1 MCSASISP
9 QGCRSHLSFSSSPP
23 VGQACAQDPSSQ
35 SVGPNWPE
43 LPVHEP
49 DAPTL
54 SHFPLC
60 SHTRTPCFLAC
71 CLCQHGREAKGTAS
85 GPGCLGSNPGCTTDE
100 FLNLTALSL
109 PGRHIVGLSAEFI
122 DSRCSALCP
131 EHGAH
136 PTDTTC
142 YYFKAGG
149 VVPSY
154 PEPYVLLRLPVS
166 PT

>member
-1 MCSASISP
+1 MHPFPHRGVGVTSASVLPLLQARRVHKAQAPDLWAQTGQS
-9 QGCRSHLSFSSSPP
+9 CRSTSP
-23 VGQACAQDPSSQ
+23 
-35 SVGPNWPE
+35 
-43 LPVHEP
+43 
-49 DAPTL
+49 APPL

-71 CLCQHGREAKGTAS
+71 RLCQHGREAKGAAS

-100 FLNLTALSL
+100 SLSL
-109 PGRHIVGLSAEFI
+109 PGRHIVGLSAEFT

-142 YYFKAGG
+142 CYFKAGG

-154 PEPYVLLRLPVS
+154 PEPYVLLRLPVA